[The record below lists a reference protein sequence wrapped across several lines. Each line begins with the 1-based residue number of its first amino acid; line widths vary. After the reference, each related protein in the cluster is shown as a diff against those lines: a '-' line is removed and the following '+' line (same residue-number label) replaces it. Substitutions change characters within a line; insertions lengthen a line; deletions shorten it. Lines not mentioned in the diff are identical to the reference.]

1 MTDPAERRS
10 SAVEGEVL
18 LLLSDPEDAALLADL
33 LARSRTVILGEGDAA
48 LDRDFD
54 LAIVDGPVLQRLWRR
69 IVERKRI
76 AAPASLPFLL
86 LATPADAG
94 LFARFVWTAVDELIQ
109 APVQAPELLAR
120 VDVLL
125 RARAAARPPD
135 PANERHRR
143 FFENDLAGRWVAAAD
158 GRLVSC
164 NLAFARMLGA
174 ASVEDACRN
183 SWRDL
188 LSATP
193 AGEEF
198 LARMARGDRIEAHEA
213 MVRAADGTLIE
224 GLLSTC
230 GFREDGRLV
239 ETQGTLVDLAPRRQA
254 EQRYWLGQRLAT
266 VGKLTAGIAHN
277 YNNRLSTILGYSD
290 LLLADL
296 PLGDPR
302 REDIEAI
309 RAAALRSAELTRQLL
324 AFSRQQVLHRM
335 ELDLND
341 VVSGMERAI
350 RSVIGEEIVGIF
362 ELDTELPAVTA
373 DRSQIEQVLL
383 NLVLNAR
390 EAMPGGGKLVIAT
403 SRLCLA
409 APDRSHEG
417 VEIPAGAYAVLTVRD
432 TGIGMDA
439 ETRARAFEPFY
450 STKPEGLGAGLG
462 LPTAYGIVKQSGGF
476 IWLESGPGT
485 GTTARVYLPEDR
497 ASVPV
502 AAASAG
508 NGASAPRRGEAVLL
522 VEDDD
527 AVRVMAARA
536 LRQQGFAVL
545 EANHGAAALAALN
558 EHAGRLD
565 ILVTDV
571 VMPEMD
577 GVELA
582 QAVTRLRPETR
593 VLYMSGYAQRD
604 LLSGAATPGA
614 TLLQKPFRVGE
625 LVGAIRKVLDAAP
638 GTTLNLAAP
647 IVPTD
652 AA

>member
-1 MTDPAERRS
+1 M
-10 SAVEGEVL
+10 
-18 LLLSDPEDAALLADL
+18 
-33 LARSRTVILGEGDAA
+33 LGEGDAA
-48 LDRDFD
+48 LDREFD

-69 IVERKRI
+69 IVERKRV

-86 LATPADAG
+86 LATPDDAG

-125 RARAAARPPD
+125 RARAASRPPD
-135 PANERHRR
+135 PAHARHRR
-143 FFENDLAGRWVAAAD
+143 FFENDLAGCWVAAAD
-158 GRLVSC
+158 GRLISC
-164 NLAFARMLGA
+164 NLAFARMVGA
-174 ASVEDACRN
+174 ASVDDACRHN
-183 SWRDL
+183 WRDL
-188 LSATP
+188 LAATP

-198 LARMARGDRIEAHEA
+198 LARLARGDRIEAHEA

-224 GLLSTC
+224 GLLSAC
-230 GFREDGRLV
+230 GFREEGRLV

-277 YNNRLSTILGYSD
+277 YNNRLSTILGYAD

-302 REDIEAI
+302 RADVEAI

-350 RSVIGEEIVGIF
+350 RSVIGDGIVGAF
-362 ELDTELPAVTA
+362 ELDAELPAVTA

-390 EAMPGGGKLVIAT
+390 EAMPTGGKLVIAT

-417 VEIPAGAYAVLTVRD
+417 VEIPAGTYAVLTVAD

-439 ETRARAFEPFY
+439 ETRARAFEPFF

-476 IWLESGPGT
+476 IWLESEPGK
-485 GTTARVYLPEDR
+485 GTTVRVYLPEDR

-502 AAASAG
+502 AAAPIGNGTSAPIG

-527 AVRVMAARA
+527 AVRVMAARV

-545 EANHGAAALAALN
+545 EASHGAAALAALK

-604 LLSGAATPGA
+604 LSSGAATPGA
-614 TLLQKPFRVGE
+614 TLLQKPFRIGE
-625 LVGAIRKVLDAAP
+625 LVGAIRKVLDAEP